1 MGVFCIDDFH
11 GGVYVYASY
20 FMYIQDGMCR
30 LDIDID
36 YQVVSHY
43 SKVGYC
49 WEVERRHLNQE
60 IAFFVEPIEFY
71 NRYFA
76 LDIALRE

>member
-30 LDIDID
+30 LDID
-36 YQVVSHY
+36 YLSRL
-43 SKVGYC
+43 S
-49 WEVERRHLNQE
+49 
-60 IAFFVEPIEFY
+60 FFKS
-71 NRYFA
+71 
-76 LDIALRE
+76 